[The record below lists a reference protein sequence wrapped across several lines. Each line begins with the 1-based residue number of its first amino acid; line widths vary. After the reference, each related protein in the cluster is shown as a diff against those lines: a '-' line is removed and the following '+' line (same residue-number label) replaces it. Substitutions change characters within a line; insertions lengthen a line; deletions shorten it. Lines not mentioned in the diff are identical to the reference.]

1 MQINF
6 ISSLDSEDIRV
17 MDSKSKNV
25 EILMGDETD
34 DIIKE
39 VFKFFKQ
46 TYQER
51 LEKKVKGSDFA
62 FKNVELYYYSLHKT
76 RLRRG
81 KSYIE
86 SPEWL
91 KNKKV
96 TINSQN
102 EDDNSCFQYAIT
114 VALNH
119 QNSENH
125 SERIS
130 NIKSF
135 INKYNWKDIYFPEHR
150 RDPKKFKQE
159 DWEKLKKIIW
169 KLTGKSS
176 NKIIS
181 QLLLIA
187 YLYHTIQKQ

>member
-1 MQINF
+1 MKQMILLKKFLNLL
-6 ISSLDSEDIRV
+6 SKHIRR
-17 MDSKSKNV
+17 D
-25 EILMGDETD
+25 
-34 DIIKE
+34 
-39 VFKFFKQ
+39 Q
-46 TYQER
+46 
-51 LEKKVKGSDFA
+51 KKGKGSEFA

-81 KSYIE
+81 KSNIE

-114 VALNH
+114 VALNY

-187 YLYHTIQKQ
+187 YLYHTIQKR

>member
-51 LEKKVKGSDFA
+51 LEKKVKGSEFA

-135 INKYNWKDIYFPEHR
+135 INKYNWKDIYFPE
-150 RDPKKFKQE
+150 QE
-159 DWEKLKKIIW
+159 DREKLKKIIW

>member
-51 LEKKVKGSDFA
+51 LEKKVKGSEFA

-102 EDDNSCFQYAIT
+102 
-114 VALNH
+114 
-119 QNSENH
+119 
-125 SERIS
+125 
-130 NIKSF
+130 
-135 INKYNWKDIYFPEHR
+135 
-150 RDPKKFKQE
+150 
-159 DWEKLKKIIW
+159 
-169 KLTGKSS
+169 
-176 NKIIS
+176 
-181 QLLLIA
+181 
-187 YLYHTIQKQ
+187 

>member
-1 MQINF
+1 
-6 ISSLDSEDIRV
+6 
-17 MDSKSKNV
+17 
-25 EILMGDETD
+25 MGDETD

-51 LEKKVKGSDFA
+51 LEKKVKGSEFA

-102 EDDNSCFQYAIT
+102 EDDNSCFQYAII
-114 VALNH
+114 VALNY

-135 INKYNWKDIYFPEHR
+135 INKYNWKDIYFPEHS

-187 YLYHTIQKQ
+187 YLYHTI

>member
-39 VFKFFKQ
+39 VFKSFKQ
-46 TYQER
+46 I
-51 LEKKVKGSDFA
+51 
-62 FKNVELYYYSLHKT
+62 LYYYSLHKT

-86 SPEWL
+86 SPAWL